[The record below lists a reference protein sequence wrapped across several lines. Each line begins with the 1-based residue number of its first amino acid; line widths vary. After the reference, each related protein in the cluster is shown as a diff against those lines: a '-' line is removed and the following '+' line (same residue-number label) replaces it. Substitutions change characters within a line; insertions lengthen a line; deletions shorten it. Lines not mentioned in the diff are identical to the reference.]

1 MFHRKQT
8 PNIDNP
14 LLSVK
19 NGLVPIYI
27 HAYRGFSFP
36 CCNRLTSQFKKD
48 YAMHV
53 RKIDTG
59 KDSHAMKLVVFI
71 LNKEDLL
78 DEVLAAYVEAEVPG
92 ATILDSEGMGRFLTY
107 EVPLFASFKEFM
119 KGNKPYNK
127 TIFSV
132 VDKEDKVKKLE
143 ELIEKVCGSLN
154 EPGTGVLF
162 SVPVD
167 YVRGLR
173 QPEEDS

>member
-1 MFHRKQT
+1 
-8 PNIDNP
+8 
-14 LLSVK
+14 
-19 NGLVPIYI
+19 
-27 HAYRGFSFP
+27 
-36 CCNRLTSQFKKD
+36 
-48 YAMHV
+48 
-53 RKIDTG
+53 
-59 KDSHAMKLVVFI
+59 MKLVVFV
-71 LNKEDLL
+71 LNREELL

-127 TIFSV
+127 TIISV
-132 VDKEDKVKKLE
+132 VNKDEKIEKLA
-143 ELIEKVCGSLN
+143 ELIEKVCGPLS

-173 QPEEDS
+173 RLEEDS